1 MRNDKAPDQT
11 VVDSMDPN
19 APSNDV
25 ATTFP
30 RLVGFSLPA
39 LGLNTLVTAV
49 FVFLPALYAEHRHLG
64 AAEVGTIF
72 LLAKLVDIIAAPS
85 WGLFMDSYST
95 RWGRRRPWLVLSTPM
110 LMLAIFMV
118 YNPPETATAPYLFTW
133 LCLLY
138 VGWSAWTISHTSWA
152 LELSRDYDR
161 RSRITGTL
169 QMMSMTGGI
178 MIALV
183 PAIMER
189 VASPTYAEKASA
201 IGWFM
206 FILLPIT
213 VAICLLSLPERK
225 TPNRPHIGFK
235 RGAALVFRNM
245 PLLRVLLANATLGFS
260 WVILQALFVFLVTYS
275 LGLEEWIG
283 FMLVCLIV
291 GGLLFLPVWVKLSQI
306 WTKHASMQAAMITGA
321 VTLLLLLVLPEQN
334 IVLTAVAFVLI
345 GANTSALEFLPRA
358 MMADVC
364 DHDHIQS
371 GSERMG
377 LYYSLLQLSSKIA
390 AGLAVFIGLSLLGT
404 IGFDPELGADN
415 SAEALR
421 NLRYLI
427 VVFPALAYAS
437 VAVMLLGYPI
447 GRERQHEMRAVI
459 EERER
464 LAVDAQPDRQAS
476 T

>member
-1 MRNDKAPDQT
+1 MKVGSSTPTNDIT
-11 VVDSMDPN
+11 S
-19 APSNDV
+19 
-25 ATTFP
+25 TLP

-72 LLAKLVDIIAAPS
+72 LLAKLVDMVAAPT
-85 WGLFMDSYST
+85 WGLFMDSYKT
-95 RWGRRRPWLVLSTPM
+95 RWGRRRPWLVLSTPI

-118 YNPPETATAPYLFTW
+118 YNPPESVTGLYLFTW
-133 LCLLY
+133 LGVLY

-161 RSRITGTL
+161 RSSITGVL
-169 QMMSMTGGI
+169 QLMAMIGGI

-189 VASPTYAEKASA
+189 VASPTYPEKASA

-206 FILLPIT
+206 FLLLPLT
-213 VAICLLSLPERK
+213 VAICLASLPERP
-225 TPNRPHIGFK
+225 TSNRPPIGVRK
-235 RGAALVFRNM
+235 GAALVFHNL
-245 PLLRVLLANATLGFS
+245 PLIRVLFANATLGFS
-260 WVILQALFVFLVTYS
+260 WVILQALFVFVVTYS
-275 LGLEEWIG
+275 LGLGDWIG
-283 FMLVCLIV
+283 FMLACLIV
-291 GGLLFLPVWVKLSQI
+291 GGLLFLPIWVKLSQV
-306 WTKHASMQAAMITGA
+306 WNKHAAMQASMVTGA
-321 VTLLLLLVLPEQN
+321 VTLLLLLVLPEN
-334 IVLTAVAFVLI
+334 NVVLTAVAFVLI
-345 GANTSALEFLPRA
+345 GANSSALEFLPRA

-377 LYYSLLQLSSKIA
+377 LYYSLLQLSSKIS
-390 AGLAVFIGLSLLGT
+390 AGLAIFIGFSLLGV
-404 IGFDPELGADN
+404 IGFDPEAGADN

-427 VVFPALAYAS
+427 VGFPALAYAS
-437 VAVMLLGYPI
+437 VILMLFGYPI
-447 GRERQHEMRAVI
+447 SRERQHEMRAVI

-464 LAVDAQPDRQAS
+464 VAFDAQSDR
-476 T
+476 

>member
-1 MRNDKAPDQT
+1 MPT
-11 VVDSMDPN
+11 
-19 APSNDV
+19 NDV
-25 ATTFP
+25 ASTFP

-64 AAEVGTIF
+64 PAAVGTIF
-72 LLAKLVDIIAAPS
+72 LLAKLVDMIAAPS
-85 WGLFMDSYST
+85 WGLFMDSYRT
-95 RWGRRRPWLVLSTPM
+95 RWGRRRPWLVLSTPI

-118 YNPPETATAPYLFTW
+118 YNPPESVTGLYLFTW
-133 LCLLY
+133 LSVLY
-138 VGWSAWTISHTSWA
+138 IGWSAWTISHTSWA

-161 RSRITGTL
+161 RSNITGVL
-169 QMMSMTGGI
+169 QLMAMIGGI

-189 VASPTYAEKASA
+189 VASPTYPEKASA

-206 FILLPIT
+206 FILLPLT
-213 VAICLLSLPERK
+213 VAICLASLPERQ
-225 TPNRPHIGFK
+225 TANRPHIGFRK
-235 RGAALVFRNM
+235 GAALVFHNM
-245 PLLRVLLANATLGFS
+245 PLLRVLFANATLGFS
-260 WVILQALFVFLVTYS
+260 WVILQALFVFMVTYS
-275 LGLEEWIG
+275 LGLEDWIG

-291 GGLLFLPVWVKLSQI
+291 GGLLFLPLWVKLSRI
-306 WTKHASMQAAMITGA
+306 WSKHAAMQASMATGA
-321 VTLLLLLVLPEQN
+321 VTLFLLLVLPEN
-334 IVLTAVAFVLI
+334 NVVLTAVAFVLI
-345 GANTSALEFLPRA
+345 GANSSALEFLPRA

-390 AGLAVFIGLSLLGT
+390 AGLAIFIGFSLFSV
-404 IGFDPELGADN
+404 IGFDPEAGADN
-415 SAEALR
+415 SVEALR

-427 VVFPALAYAS
+427 VGFPALAYAG
-437 VAVMLLGYPI
+437 VVLILFGYPI

-464 LAVDAQPDRQAS
+464 LAFEVPPDDY
-476 T
+476 TTTEMP

>member
-1 MRNDKAPDQT
+1 MK
-11 VVDSMDPN
+11 VDSDTPT
-19 APSNDV
+19 NDV
-25 ATTFP
+25 ATTLP
-30 RLVGFSLPA
+30 RMVGFSLPA

-49 FVFLPALYAEHRHLG
+49 FVFLPALYSEHRHLG
-64 AAEVGTIF
+64 AAAVGTIF
-72 LLAKLVDIIAAPS
+72 LLAKLVDMIAAPS
-85 WGLFMDSYST
+85 WGLFMDSYYT
-95 RWGRRRPWLVLSTPM
+95 RWGRRRPWLMLSTPI

-118 YNPPETATAPYLFTW
+118 YNPPESVTALYLFTW
-133 LCLLY
+133 LSVLY
-138 VGWSAWTISHTSWA
+138 IGWSAWTISHTSWA

-161 RSRITGTL
+161 RSSITGIL
-169 QMMSMTGGI
+169 QLMSMVGGI

-206 FILLPIT
+206 FILLPLT
-213 VAICLLSLPERK
+213 VAACLASLPERQ
-225 TPNRPHIGFK
+225 TSNRPHIGFRK
-235 RGAALVFRNM
+235 GAALVFQNM
-245 PLLRVLLANATLGFS
+245 PLLRVLFANGMLGFS

-275 LGLEEWIG
+275 LGLEDWIG
-283 FMLVCLIV
+283 FMLTCLIV
-291 GGLLFLPVWVKLSQI
+291 GGLLFLPLWVKLSQM
-306 WTKHASMQAAMITGA
+306 WTKHAAMQASMVTGA
-321 VTLLLLLVLPEQN
+321 VTLFLLLVLPEKN
-334 IVLTAVAFVLI
+334 VVLTAVAFVLI
-345 GANTSALEFLPRA
+345 GANSSALEFLPRA

-377 LYYSLLQLSSKIA
+377 LYYSLLQLSSKVA
-390 AGLAVFIGLSLLGT
+390 AGLSIFIGFSLLSV
-404 IGFDPELGADN
+404 IGFDPEAGADN

-437 VAVMLLGYPI
+437 VAVMLFGYPI
-447 GRERQHEMRAVI
+447 GRERQHEMRALI

-464 LAVDAQPDRQAS
+464 LAGDVQPDRHAS